1 MPYVT
6 MYAMHRARDTFQET
20 QLSQRSRATRYKPLS
35 VSSKSYKCSTNC
47 ILKRADQVIQGPRK
61 WCDSIQLIIGHFPSL
76 DCSNKSLFCPISNML
91 PLTNLQCTPLPVTL
105 RSSPSFDAT
114 VDGDFLHHLH
124 EVIYTHF
131 RHEISQI

>member
-1 MPYVT
+1 MSRCTQCTGHATSFKRLSYRRG
-6 MYAMHRARDTFQET
+6 AAQRAISTYQYRQM
-20 QLSQRSRATRYKPLS
+20 
-35 VSSKSYKCSTNC
+35 SYKCSTNC

-105 RSSPSFDAT
+105 RSSPSFNAT

-124 EVIYTHF
+124 EVSYTHF